1 MYFKIIFLEYDIQ
14 TNTFLGVV
22 ITVIKNFVIKVLELF
37 AKTKL
42 IFYNLLV
49 KQFFQSEC
57 YAYLLPYCIN
67 YKQNFFAVKAPRL
80 DIKAKLIFWI

>member
-1 MYFKIIFLEYDIQ
+1 MYIKIIFLESDIQ

-22 ITVIKNFVIKVLELF
+22 ITVIKSFVIKVLELIP
-37 AKTKL
+37 KTKL
-42 IFYNLLV
+42 IFSNLLV

-67 YKQNFFAVKAPRL
+67 YKQKFFVVKTPGL
-80 DIKAKLIFWI
+80 DIKAKLSFWN

>member
-1 MYFKIIFLEYDIQ
+1 MYIEIIFLESDIL

-22 ITVIKNFVIKVLELF
+22 ITVIKSFVLELI

-57 YAYLLPYCIN
+57 YAYLLLYCIN
-67 YKQNFFAVKAPRL
+67 YKQKFFVVKAPGL
-80 DIKAKLIFWI
+80 DMKAKLIF